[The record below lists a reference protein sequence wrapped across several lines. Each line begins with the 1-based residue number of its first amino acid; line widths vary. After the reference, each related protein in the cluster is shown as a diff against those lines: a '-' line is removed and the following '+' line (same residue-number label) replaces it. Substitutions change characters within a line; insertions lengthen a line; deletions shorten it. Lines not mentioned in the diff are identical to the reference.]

1 MRQVSKRSGN
11 FYFFMQLPKA
21 ERAVAEITTKLDL
34 LLARGNIEEQHQ
46 GTQNNT
52 SKSTMAQLEETVDIS
67 PIATAVNAVKE
78 L

>member
-1 MRQVSKRSGN
+1 
-11 FYFFMQLPKA
+11 MQLPKA

-52 SKSTMAQLEETVDIS
+52 SRSTRAQLEEAVDIS